1 MTAAQRAVTAALL
14 FLGAAAVAGIAP
26 VESGVQYRTFGI
38 VEGVFALLL
47 TYVLL
52 QRRAWMSPAGVPGWA
67 AVIYGTLATAQ
78 IAEFLFPPP
87 GVVEWV
93 VVATL
98 ALSGWGALSRGPRRR
113 IVFGL
118 ATLSLLMALLRYSV
132 IPVMWGVGP
141 QPGDLL
147 GVGELA
153 QGARRVMADY
163 QPIRPVGQLLG
174 FAAMAMWA
182 LATRLLWP
190 VLPSRRRR
198 GRDAGSLPK
207 SGSRKALTR
216 PVDSYILGAPRET
229 DVVETTRDGP
239 RAVDNRE
246 QG

>member
-1 MTAAQRAVTAALL
+1 MTAARRAVAAALL
-14 FLGAAAVAGIAP
+14 FLCAAAVAGIAP
-26 VESGVQYRTFGI
+26 VQGGVQYRTFGI

-87 GVVEWV
+87 GIVEWV

-113 IVFGL
+113 LVFGL

-153 QGARRVMADY
+153 QGARRVFADY

-182 LATRLLWP
+182 LATRLVWP

-198 GRDAGSLPK
+198 GHGPASLPQP
-207 SGSRKALTR
+207 GSHKALAR
-216 PVDSYILGAPRET
+216 SVDSYVLGAPREAEA
-229 DVVETTRDGP
+229 VETTQDGP
-239 RAVDNRE
+239 GSGSV
-246 QG
+246 